1 MDWKNLAAT
10 VSKVAPMLGA
20 LVGGPVGGAAGTA
33 VKMIAGALGVE
44 ENPDAIE
51 AEIRANPDAL
61 LKLKEIEANSKVE
74 LERLFLEQ
82 EIARLADV
90 SDARG
95 RQIEHEKAIG
105 KADSNLYVLAWVVVV
120 GFFGLMGLL
129 CFKALPADSNG
140 VIFMLFGALAT
151 GFGQVLQYFFGSS
164 KSSSEKTALI
174 ATQGKSGWMPST

>member
-10 VSKVAPMLGA
+10 VSKVAPMLGT
-20 LVGGPVGGAAGTA
+20 LVGGPIGGAAGTA
-33 VKMIAGALGVE
+33 IKLIAGTLGVE
-44 ENPDAIE
+44 ETPDAIE

-74 LERLFLEQ
+74 LERLVLEQ
-82 EIARLADV
+82 EKARLADV

-95 RQIEHEKAIG
+95 RQVEHEKATG
-105 KADSNLYVLAWVVVV
+105 KADTNLYVLAWIVVA

-129 CFKALPADSNG
+129 CFKALPDDSSG
-140 VIFMLFGALAT
+140 VVFMLFGALAT

-164 KSSSEKTALI
+164 KSSAEKTTLMAKKGTVPGI
-174 ATQGKSGWMPST
+174 F

>member
-1 MDWKNLAAT
+1 MDWKNVASMVTKA
-10 VSKVAPMLGA
+10 APMLGT

-33 VKMIAGALGVE
+33 IKLIAGALGVE
-44 ENPDAIE
+44 ETPDAIE
-51 AEIRANPDAL
+51 AELRANPDAL
-61 LKLKEIEANSKVE
+61 LKLKEIEMNSKVE

-95 RQIEHEKAIG
+95 RQIEHEKATG
-105 KADSNLYVLAWVVVV
+105 KADTNLYVLAWTVVA
-120 GFFGLMGLL
+120 GFFGLMAML
-129 CFKALPADSNG
+129 CFKTLPADSNG

-164 KSSSEKTALI
+164 KSSAEKTNLMARR
-174 ATQGKSGWMPST
+174 